1 MGMPVILF
9 IALGLAMDAFTVA
22 VASGLALE
30 PLRAR
35 KALKIA
41 LFFGGFQAL
50 MPLLGW
56 LAGLGLEELISGLDH
71 WVAFGL
77 LGFIGCR
84 MIYGAIRATPRRA
97 ADPLNLPTLL
107 GLSIATSIDA
117 LAVGLSFAFLRA
129 SILTPAIVIG
139 AVTFLLA
146 FLGVFLGHRLGRL
159 FEREAEALGG
169 LILIGIGLKI
179 LLEHLA

>member
-1 MGMPVILF
+1 MLVILS
-9 IALGLAMDAFTVA
+9 IAFGLAMDAFAVA
-22 VASGLALE
+22 VTSGLTLA
-30 PLRAR
+30 PLRLES
-35 KALKIA
+35 ALKIA

-56 LAGLGLEELISGLDH
+56 LAGLGLEELISGFDH

-84 MIYGAIRATPRRA
+84 MIYDALRAGPRRA
-97 ADPLNLPTLL
+97 VDPLNLLTLL

-117 LAVGLSFAFLRA
+117 LVVGLSFALLQIP
-129 SILTPAIVIG
+129 ILTPAIVIG
-139 AVTFLLA
+139 SVTFLLA
-146 FLGVFLGHRLGRL
+146 FLGVLLGHRLGRL
-159 FEREAEALGG
+159 FEREAEVLGG

>member
-1 MGMPVILF
+1 MLVILF
-9 IALGLAMDAFTVA
+9 IALGLAMDAFAVA
-22 VASGLALE
+22 VTSGLALE
-30 PLRAR
+30 QLRFRA
-35 KALKIA
+35 ALKIA

-50 MPLLGW
+50 MPLCGW
-56 LAGLGLEELISGLDH
+56 LAGLGLSKFISGFDH

-77 LGFIGCR
+77 LGFIGCK
-84 MIYGAIRATPRRA
+84 MIYEALRATPRRA
-97 ADPLNLPTLL
+97 TDPLNLYTLL

-117 LAVGLSFAFLRA
+117 LAVGLSFALLE
-129 SILTPAIVIG
+129 IPIVTPAIVIG
-139 AVTFLLA
+139 SVTFLLA

-159 FEREAEALGG
+159 FQRKAELLGG